1 VKTLKATLALGLA
14 AALCAGCAKT
24 ANNSNGTTTT
34 TTTTTNNA
42 TAKVSTPAATPM
54 PSMPTMPPVTTGTP
68 ATAGGDTGSSA
79 PSGAGET
86 FTNREAGVQFT
97 LPAGWTSKG
106 EGEKII
112 ATSEHDAI
120 SVVLWVPRGN
130 NFEQATDEL
139 KQQLQQIIKN
149 PQVTTPG
156 QESTHNGMRAY
167 TAAGTGEVN
176 GQTILWEV
184 DILQA
189 QKPFFVVT
197 FASPDMFKM
206 HQADYQQLLASLRPV
221 G

>member
-1 VKTLKATLALGLA
+1 VKTLKATLALCLVA
-14 AALCAGCAKT
+14 AIFAGCAKN
-24 ANNSNGTTTT
+24 ANNTNGTTTT
-34 TTTTTNNA
+34 TTTTTSNNSSS
-42 TAKVSTPAATPM
+42 KVSTPAATPM
-54 PSMPTMPPVTTGTP
+54 PSMPTMPTGTP
-68 ATAGGDTGSSA
+68 TTAGGDTGSSS

-97 LPAGWTSKG
+97 LPAGWTTKG

-112 ATSEHDAI
+112 ATSEHEAI

-176 GQTILWEV
+176 GETILWEV

-197 FASPDMFKM
+197 FAAPQMFKM
-206 HQADYQQLLASLRPV
+206 HQADYQQLLASLRPMQ
-221 G
+221 